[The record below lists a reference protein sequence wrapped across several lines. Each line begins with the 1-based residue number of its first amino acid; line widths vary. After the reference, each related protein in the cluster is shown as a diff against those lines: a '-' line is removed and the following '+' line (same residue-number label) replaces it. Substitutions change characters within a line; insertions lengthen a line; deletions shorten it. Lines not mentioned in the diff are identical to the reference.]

1 MTSSVPNDGL
11 RDDNVGV
18 IKVLQNAP
26 VNHDNMR
33 QNDSPTDCLTG
44 NPSKHQSEANCQQVV
59 EMEKYDG

>member
-11 RDDNVGV
+11 RDDSVGV
-18 IKVLQNAP
+18 KVLHNPP

-33 QNDSPTDCLTG
+33 QNDSPTDCLTE
-44 NPSKHQSEANCQQVV
+44 NLLNYQSEANCQQVV